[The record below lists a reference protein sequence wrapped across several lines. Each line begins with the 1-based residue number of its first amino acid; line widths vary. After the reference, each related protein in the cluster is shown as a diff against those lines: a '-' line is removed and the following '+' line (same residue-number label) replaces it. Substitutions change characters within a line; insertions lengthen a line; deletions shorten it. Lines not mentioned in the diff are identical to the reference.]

1 MAKATKKKESD
12 LRTPEEA
19 SKLFYA
25 MLKASVTVPLKKR
38 KKNKTSNK

>member
-19 SKLFYA
+19 AKLFSA
-25 MLKASVTVPLKKR
+25 IIKASVTVPLKKKTL
-38 KKNKTSNK
+38 KKKPIK